1 MRAWNVIQI
10 VLVINNPV
18 EDGSYLA
25 ESRDQHDARDECDAC
40 SERGKKREN
49 HQRIANV
56 IIPDIDEFVRDDV
69 VAVVGGP
76 WCSHGVAV
84 QIEDSSYDCEQR
96 DELKLQN
103 SLINDSLSTRAQ
115 QLILTMPTMDMM
127 IAPFWMLIYWL
138 FFTSGLWYQGMW
150 IDLVDLDSWDLQRKF

>member
-1 MRAWNVIQI
+1 MIQI

-25 ESRDQHDARDECDAC
+25 ESRDQHDARDECDAGG
-40 SERGKKREN
+40 ERGKKREN

-103 SLINDSLSTRAQ
+103 SLIDDSLSTSATIDTHDADNGHDDRSF
-115 QLILTMPTMDMM
+115 LDVDILVVLHQRP
-127 IAPFWMLIYWL
+127 
-138 FFTSGLWYQGMW
+138 
-150 IDLVDLDSWDLQRKF
+150 LVPGHMNRPRRFG

>member
-1 MRAWNVIQI
+1 MIQM

-49 HQRIANV
+49 HQRIADM
-56 IIPDIDEFVRDDV
+56 IIPDIDELVRDDV

-76 WCSHGVAV
+76 WGGHRVAV
-84 QIEDSSYDCEQR
+84 QIEDSGDDCEQR

-103 SLINDSLSTRAQ
+103 SLIDDLSSTSAANDTHDADNGHDNRSFLDVDILVVLHQRP
-115 QLILTMPTMDMM
+115 LIPRHVNR
-127 IAPFWMLIYWL
+127 PRRF
-138 FFTSGLWYQGMW
+138 G
-150 IDLVDLDSWDLQRKF
+150 